1 MKTIYG
7 FALGTFLAAMLM
19 VACGD
24 SDGTILSGPVNSSD
38 SQDETEESSSSLK
51 NSSSSS
57 QIIES
62 SSSANSGFSEASSS
76 SQEASEDEDTEI
88 TGCQCNPRTD
98 IVYIQDSSAIVSW
111 AVTGCRSEESA
122 IAGYAWPETI
132 IALDSIGML
141 RVSSTGSYSSKVSV
155 SNEAGQTVEVECA
168 TVKVKSSSST
178 ATSSSSVEI
187 VDDGTVNGTC
197 APVPAT
203 INKGESTTW
212 TFTQVTPAG
221 MAGITAGS
229 AAAYDWS
236 MPSSTEGTA
245 NGTGLKTT
253 TATYAESGSYG
264 ATLVVDGNTV
274 QCSALQVN
282 GAAITGCSCT
292 ADAAEV
298 DIAGASATASWKVTG
313 CTSDATIT
321 GFAWSAG
328 VTGSDNTGSM
338 TVSAKG
344 DVTPTVT
351 VSNAEGTK
359 LDVTCATVKV
369 TDSTA
374 PEYEIDGKG
383 IPIPNGGCGKV
394 MVAGALRIT
403 HSYVGTDCS
412 VGISID
418 GTSYPAE
425 TVAACNVYYGKLS
438 YDGVNVSVGQE
449 VCVEVGGGA
458 TDITL
463 TVQ

>member
-1 MKTIYG
+1 MQKKLMYG
-7 FALGTFLAAMLM
+7 LALAAIAGGAF
-19 VACGD
+19 VACGSGDVSGVTSEDKGNVFVYD
-24 SDGTILSGPVNSSD
+24 SSYYVGRVETATNACASD
-38 SQDETEESSSSLK
+38 AECAKKANNTVIEESSSSSEITEPG
-51 NSSSSS
+51 SSSAAVTSS
-57 QIIES
+57 ASTEKS
-62 SSSANSGFSEASSS
+62 SSSAVINF
-76 SQEASEDEDTEI
+76 
-88 TGCQCNPRTD
+88 
-98 IVYIQDSSAIVSW
+98 SSA
-111 AVTGCRSEESA
+111 
-122 IAGYAWPETI
+122 
-132 IALDSIGML
+132 
-141 RVSSTGSYSSKVSV
+141 ST
-155 SNEAGQTVEVECA
+155 
-168 TVKVKSSSST
+168 SSSST
-178 ATSSSSVEI
+178 VVSSSSVEI
-187 VDDGTVNGTC
+187 QDDGTVNGTC

-221 MAGITAGS
+221 MAGITAG
-229 AAAYDWS
+229 AKAAYEWT
-236 MPSSTEGTA
+236 MPKSTEGTA

-253 TATYAESGSYG
+253 TATYATESGTMT
-264 ATLVVDGNTV
+264 ATLVVDGNKV

-292 ADAAEV
+292 ADAATV
-298 DIAGASATASWKVTG
+298 DIAGASATASWTVSG

-321 GFAWSAG
+321 GYAWSTG

-344 DVTPTVT
+344 EQTPTVT

-359 LDVTCATVKV
+359 QDVACGTVKV